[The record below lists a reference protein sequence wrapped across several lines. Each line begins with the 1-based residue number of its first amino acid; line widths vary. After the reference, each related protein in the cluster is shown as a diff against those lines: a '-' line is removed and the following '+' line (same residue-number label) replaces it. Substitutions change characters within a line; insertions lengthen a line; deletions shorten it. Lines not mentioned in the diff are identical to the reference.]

1 VPGAATATV
10 EVRDLRRDEFPV
22 AVAVLAR
29 GMRDNPLHV
38 AAFGTNR
45 ERRRRRLEGQFAAL
59 FELMT
64 EQTPI
69 CAVQSGTIVGVTGI
83 APPGT
88 CRPSRTQRLRFA
100 PALLRA
106 GPRAV
111 GQVGRW
117 LAAWGKRD
125 PDEPHSH
132 LGPLGV
138 DAHVQRRGI
147 GSRIMAEYT
156 RHLDDAGVVG
166 YLETDKAAN
175 VPFYERHGF
184 VVVGE
189 EPVIG
194 VPNWYMRREAQ

>member
-1 VPGAATATV
+1 MPGANTATV

-69 CAVQSGTIVGVTGI
+69 CAVQNGMIVGVTGI

-88 CRPSRTQRLRFA
+88 CRPSGA
-100 PALLRA
+100 PARA
-106 GPRAV
+106 
-111 GQVGRW
+111 QSGR
-117 LAAWGKRD
+117 
-125 PDEPHSH
+125 
-132 LGPLGV
+132 
-138 DAHVQRRGI
+138 
-147 GSRIMAEYT
+147 
-156 RHLDDAGVVG
+156 
-166 YLETDKAAN
+166 
-175 VPFYERHGF
+175 
-184 VVVGE
+184 
-189 EPVIG
+189 
-194 VPNWYMRREAQ
+194 

>member
-1 VPGAATATV
+1 MRGP
-10 EVRDLRRDEFPV
+10 ERHDRR
-22 AVAVLAR
+22 
-29 GMRDNPLHV
+29 
-38 AAFGTNR
+38 
-45 ERRRRRLEGQFAAL
+45 
-59 FELMT
+59 
-64 EQTPI
+64 
-69 CAVQSGTIVGVTGI
+69 VTGI

-88 CRPSRTQRLRFA
+88 CRPSGTQRLRFA

-117 LAAWGKRD
+117 LAAWGKR
-125 PDEPHSH
+125 
-132 LGPLGV
+132 
-138 DAHVQRRGI
+138 
-147 GSRIMAEYT
+147 IMAEYT
-156 RHLDDAGVVG
+156 RRLDDTGVVG

-194 VPNWYMRREAQ
+194 VPNWYMRREAR

>member
-1 VPGAATATV
+1 M
-10 EVRDLRRDEFPV
+10 RDLRRDEFPV

-38 AAFGTNR
+38 AAFGTNP
-45 ERRRRRLEGQFAAL
+45 ERRRRRLEIQFAAL

-69 CAVQSGTIVGVTGI
+69 CAVENDTIVGVTGI

-88 CRPSRTQRLRFA
+88 CRPSGAQRLRFVS
-100 PALLRA
+100 PLLRA

-111 GQVGRW
+111 WQMGRW
-117 LAAWGKRD
+117 LAAWRKRD

-156 RHLDDAGVVG
+156 RRLDDAGVVG

>member
-1 VPGAATATV
+1 VPGANTTAV

-38 AAFGTNR
+38 AAFGTNP
-45 ERRRRRLEGQFAAL
+45 ERRGRLLEGQFGAL

-69 CAVQSGTIVGVTGI
+69 CAVENDTIVCVTGI

-88 CRPSRTQRLRFA
+88 CRPSGPQRLRFL
-100 PALLRA
+100 PAILRA

-147 GSRIMAEYT
+147 GGRIMAEYT
-156 RHLDDAGVVG
+156 RRLHDAGVVG
-166 YLETDKAAN
+166 YLETNKAAN
-175 VPFYERHGF
+175 VGSYERHGC
-184 VVVGE
+184 VVVGQ

-194 VPNWYMRREAQ
+194 VPNWYMRREPR